1 LVVGAQAR
9 TWLERSAL
17 SALHFRFTFI
27 TPVLSRCLILLR
39 LAGCACV
46 AASGVMR
53 AVDLPGGS
61 LGPLLPVVSQ
71 WTVSS
76 TAEASVGFKD
86 NLLLSASAEERSA
99 FLRGSASFLLLRAT
113 TGRLEYSLFTQV
125 DATRYFSGEAVKHDV
140 RAWLQTE
147 LGYRWG
153 ERLKVALPVTAYH
166 SDQVFDVSDTEV
178 ERLVAALKVTGASAG
193 PRARWSFRP
202 ESWLEVQATGERKN
216 YADGSNNGDVG
227 EGALRLG
234 WKPGSR
240 LEMRLGAT
248 RRWRGFDRR
257 ATYSASGRELVGTRL
272 RIAEEEWEG
281 RADIGWDGAGRWRS
295 LARAGRMSYR
305 DNASGYFNFHQGR
318 VAHELEWRSGPWLC
332 RLVTEAKRVEFDVQT
347 VGFGLAP
354 PPRIKD
360 EFLGE
365 LRVERSL
372 GRRWTVLAGATWERT
387 RSNDTVA
394 SYVVNEGLLGL
405 RWSWEK

>member
-1 LVVGAQAR
+1 
-9 TWLERSAL
+9 
-17 SALHFRFTFI
+17 
-27 TPVLSRCLILLR
+27 
-39 LAGCACV
+39 
-46 AASGVMR
+46 MR
-53 AVDLPGGS
+53 AADGPGTSPG
-61 LGPLLPVVSQ
+61 LVLPVVSQ
-71 WTVSS
+71 WTASS
-76 TAEASVGFKD
+76 TAETSVGFKD

-99 FLRGSASFLLLRAT
+99 FLRVSASFLLLRAT
-113 TGRLEYSLFTQV
+113 TGRLDCSLFTQV
-125 DATRYFSGEAVKHDV
+125 DATRYFSGEAVKHDA

-147 LGYRWG
+147 VGYRWG
-153 ERLKVALPVTAYH
+153 ERFKVALPVTAYH
-166 SDQVFDVSDTEV
+166 SDQVFDVSDTEA

-193 PRARWSFRP
+193 PLARWNFRP
-202 ESWLEVQATGERKN
+202 DAWVEAQATGERKS
-216 YADGSNNGDVG
+216 YADGSNSGDVG

-234 WKPGSR
+234 WKPRAR
-240 LEMRLGAT
+240 LELRLGAV

-257 ATYSASGRELVGTRL
+257 ATYSAAGRELAGTRL
-272 RIAEEEWEG
+272 RIAEQDWEG
-281 RADIGWDGAGRWRS
+281 RADLGWDTAGRWRS
-295 LARAGRMSYR
+295 VARAGHLSYR
-305 DNASGYFNFHQGR
+305 DNASGYFNFHQAR
-318 VAHELEWRSGPWLC
+318 VAHELEWRSGAWLC

-372 GRRWTVLAGATWERT
+372 GRRWTLLAGATWERT